1 MIVALLLV
9 LLAVCLTW
17 VLFRDD
23 DSAENLAE
31 PVSGQEPNGRDRKQ
45 RDDE

>member
-9 LLAVCLTW
+9 VVAVWLAW

-23 DSAENLAE
+23 DPKPPLVRKET
-31 PVSGQEPNGRDRKQ
+31 DRM
-45 RDDE
+45 RESPADE

>member
-9 LLAVCLTW
+9 VVAVWLAW

-23 DSAENLAE
+23 PPKPPL
-31 PVSGQEPNGRDRKQ
+31 VRKQ
-45 RDDE
+45 ADRIRKPPADE